1 MIFIPSTLIRLM
13 YGSINY
19 FYEGMGLEDLAE
31 FTINYAGR
39 MGVEYAEARLQM
51 DFRESIILK
60 NGVLEASAF
69 EEKRG
74 LGVRVLVDGSLGFA
88 STNTLRKKE
97 IEKAVRQA
105 FKIAKSSSKTIKRKI
120 FMGRGNLGND
130 KVKVKS
136 RVSFL
141 NVDLESKVELLKE
154 SDEQTLAAASTHNVK
169 APARLITL
177 DAWITEKIVVTSD
190 GANVY
195 SEVPRTA
202 LFAFLTVFHPQK
214 GPIQR
219 HFNLGEAGGWEVVE
233 RWNLPKIFYE
243 EAEIL
248 SRILMEAVKA
258 PEGEMDVVL
267 GPELVGIIS
276 HESCGHPSEADR
288 ILGREAAQAGESFL
302 KPDSIGLRVGSS
314 QVNVADDPTL
324 KGSFGFYLY
333 DDEGVEARRRILI
346 KEGIVNEFLHNR
358 ETASV
363 FNVESNGSSRA
374 VAYNR
379 EPIVR
384 MSNTFFMPGDY
395 SKEELFEDVKN
406 GLYIKTFMEWN
417 IDDRRFNQR
426 YVGLEAYKIE
436 NGELKNLVRNPILEI
451 TTTGLWS
458 AVDAAGKD
466 LEFQA
471 AYCGKGD
478 PMQGIPV
485 WTGGPHIR
493 LRRIKVGGI

>member
-1 MIFIPSTLIRLM
+1 M
-13 YGSINY
+13 
-19 FYEGMGLEDLAE
+19 EDLVE
-31 FTINYAGR
+31 FAVDCAR
-39 MGVEYAEARLQM
+39 SMGAEYAEARMQR

-60 NGVLEASAF
+60 NGVLETSAF
-69 EEKRG
+69 EEERG
-74 LGVRVLVDGSLGFA
+74 LSVRVLVDGSLGFA
-88 STNTLRKKE
+88 STNTLRKRD
-97 IEKAVRQA
+97 IERSVRQA
-105 FKIAKSSSKTIKRKI
+105 FKMAKSASKLMKRKI
-120 FMGRGNLGND
+120 VMGKGELGKD
-130 KVKVKS
+130 KVEVKS
-136 RVSFL
+136 RVKFSS
-141 NVDLESKVELLKE
+141 VDLESKVELLKE
-154 SDEQTLAAASTHNVK
+154 ADEQTLAAASTHEVK
-169 APARLITL
+169 APTRLITL
-177 DAWITEKIVVTSD
+177 DTWITEKLVMTSD

-195 SEVPRTA
+195 SRIPRAA
-202 LFAFLTVFHPQK
+202 LFAFITVFHPQK

-219 HFNLGEAGGWEVVE
+219 YFNLGETGGWEIVE
-233 RWNLPKIFYE
+233 RWNPPKLFYE
-243 EAEIL
+243 EADIL
-248 SRILMEAVKA
+248 SRILMEGVKA

-288 ILGREAAQAGESFL
+288 ILGREAAQAGETFL
-302 KPDSIGLRVGSS
+302 KPDSIGLRVGSP

-333 DDEGVEARRRILI
+333 DDEGVKARRRILI
-346 KEGIVNEFLHNR
+346 KEGVINEFLHNR
-358 ETASV
+358 ETASI
-363 FNVESNGSSRA
+363 FNVESNGSSRS

-384 MSNTFFMPGDY
+384 MANTFFMPGDY
-395 SKEELFEDVKN
+395 SKEELFEDVKK

-436 NGELKNLVRNPILEI
+436 NGELGNLVRNPVLEI

-493 LRRIKVGGI
+493 LRRVRIGGA